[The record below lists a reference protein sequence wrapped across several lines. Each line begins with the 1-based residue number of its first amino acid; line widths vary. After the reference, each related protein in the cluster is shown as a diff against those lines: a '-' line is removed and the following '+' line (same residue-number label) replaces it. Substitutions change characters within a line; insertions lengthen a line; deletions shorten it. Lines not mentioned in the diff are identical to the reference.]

1 MDLTNLPIGFF
12 QDCNPESKLQRHQ
25 LVKKINKTDIN
36 EDNILEKIFYSEDNI
51 DLINK
56 QIVLSIWKKTNN
68 TYKVNFQ
75 DKNQILIIMQ
85 YVFLEYEKHLPY
97 NITNQINSSNQK
109 INELENIDFNNFE
122 GEERRNKELETS
134 REIDRE
140 NEKIRKL
147 QPQLNNISFDNNS
160 LKQGLSRIDL
170 SLQPK
175 LEEYERGL
183 ALNKQQL
190 LQQYDPT
197 RLSRIQAL
205 QQLAG
210 TTQFNQLLSG
220 GIQ

>member
-85 YVFLEYEKHLPY
+85 YVFL
-97 NITNQINSSNQK
+97 
-109 INELENIDFNNFE
+109 
-122 GEERRNKELETS
+122 
-134 REIDRE
+134 
-140 NEKIRKL
+140 
-147 QPQLNNISFDNNS
+147 
-160 LKQGLSRIDL
+160 
-170 SLQPK
+170 
-175 LEEYERGL
+175 
-183 ALNKQQL
+183 
-190 LQQYDPT
+190 
-197 RLSRIQAL
+197 
-205 QQLAG
+205 
-210 TTQFNQLLSG
+210 
-220 GIQ
+220 